1 MKRTLGELLL
11 MASLVFGVLLLGM
24 GGLLFL
30 QSHAG
35 HPTTPDETGATMFLT
50 LAFLSTFWAGLVAI

>member
-1 MKRTLGELLL
+1 MT
-11 MASLVFGVLLLGM
+11 SLVFGVLLLGM

-35 HPTTPDETGATMFLT
+35 HPTSPDETGATMFLT